1 MTMAKATE
9 ILGIVQYQ
17 FFIDVDVSRF
27 TTRDELITAYDEWW
41 LRCEN

>member
-1 MTMAKATE
+1 MLIPEAVA
-9 ILGIVQYQ
+9 ILGTVRYQ

-41 LRCEN
+41 LRYLP